1 MTEEKL
7 PRVVI
12 VGGGFGGLM
21 AAKGLRKAPVEIMVL
36 DRSNH
41 HLFQPLLYQVATAG
55 LSPAD
60 IASPIRSIL
69 HKQKNTTVFM
79 GEVIGIDTASK
90 GVILRDRAI
99 PYDFLVL
106 ATGARHSYFGRD
118 EWEHLAPGLKS
129 IEDATL
135 IRRKI
140 LLAFE
145 AAEMESDPQRR
156 RELLTF
162 VIIGGGPTGVE
173 MAGSIAE
180 LAHKALSTDFRFINT
195 KSARIVLVEGSSRI
209 LRGFCDSLS
218 ANAMKSLEKLGVE
231 VRTGTVVQSIDREG
245 VVLGEEALKTRT
257 VIWAAGVIASPVGRW
272 LGAEC
277 DAVGRVKVNPDLTAP
292 SHEDIFVIG
301 DTALVHGADGNPL
314 PGIAPVAMQQG
325 SYVASLIKARLQGM
339 SEARPFQYVEKG
351 KMATI
356 GRSSAIV
363 DFKGF
368 RLTGFIAWLA
378 WLLVHIYYIIG
389 FRNRL
394 LVLIQ
399 WAWAYFTFQ
408 RGTRLITLDVKS
420 KEENGG
426 MKAE

>member
-21 AAKGLRKAPVEIMVL
+21 AAKGLRKAPVELTVL
-36 DRSNH
+36 DRSNY

-69 HKQKNTTVFM
+69 HKQRNTTVFM
-79 GEVIGIDTASK
+79 GEVIGVDTVTK
-90 GVILRDRAI
+90 GVVLRDRVI
-99 PYDFLVL
+99 PYDYLVL
-106 ATGARHSYFGRD
+106 APGARHSYFGKD
-118 EWEHLAPGLKS
+118 EWERLAPGLKS

-145 AAEMESDPQRR
+145 AAEMEPDPQRR
-156 RELLTF
+156 TELLTF

-180 LAHKALSTDFRFINT
+180 LAHKALSTDFHFINT
-195 KSARIVLVEGSSRI
+195 KSARIVLVEGGPRI
-209 LRGFCDSLS
+209 LRGFDDFLS
-218 ANAMKSLEKLGVE
+218 ANAMKSLVKLGVE
-231 VRTGTVVQSIDREG
+231 VRTGTVVRDINEG
-245 VVLGEEALKTRT
+245 SVVLGDEVLKTKT
-257 VIWAAGVIASPVGRW
+257 VIWAAGVVASPAGRW

-277 DAVGRVKVNPDLTAP
+277 DAAGRVKVNPDLTAP
-292 SHEDIFVIG
+292 GHGDIFVIG
-301 DTALVHGADGNPL
+301 DTALVLGANGILL

-325 SYVASLIKARLQGM
+325 RYVASVIRARLKGKK
-339 SEARPFQYVEKG
+339 ETRPFQYLDKG
-351 KMATI
+351 TMATV

-368 RLTGFIAWLA
+368 RLTGFIAWMT

-389 FRNRL
+389 FRNRM
-394 LVLIQ
+394 LVLLE

-408 RGTRLITLDVKS
+408 RGTRLITMDGKS
-420 KEENGG
+420 E
-426 MKAE
+426 AEKGEIRG